1 MLTLGLIDAAKKLNS
16 ILVKFASI
24 IETSFAI
31 KATAWIYISSHC
43 EWTRERERERDIWS
57 W

>member
-1 MLTLGLIDAAKKLNS
+1 MLTLVIIEAAKKLNS

-43 EWTRERERERDIWS
+43 EWTRKREREIWS

>member
-1 MLTLGLIDAAKKLNS
+1 MLTLVIIDAAKKLNS

-43 EWTRERERERDIWS
+43 EWTREREREIWS